1 MAPLHCPPYHHHLV
15 GGGKEDAAFEPRIIG
30 FRIENIVPGR
40 KDATHV
46 LEAGGMT
53 WRAPSHRGVPER
65 PPCLLLGGF
74 QVCSAVHDENPF
86 RR

>member
-15 GGGKEDAAFEPRIIG
+15 VGGKEDAAFEPRIIG

-53 WRAPSHRGVPER
+53 WQAPSHRGVPER
-65 PPCLLLGGF
+65 SRGDRATMLT
-74 QVCSAVHDENPF
+74 H
-86 RR
+86 RRISSM